1 MMDTF
6 ETITCKLAGP
16 VATVTLNRPDARNA
30 MSHRMIDELL
40 RCFTTLRGPAHTD
53 VRAVVLRAAGTV
65 FCAGGDLRDLSDTA
79 GSPEAASA
87 VTARTDELL
96 RAVNEAPQVVIAR
109 VQGPAVGG
117 GLGLVCVSDLAIAA
131 ESARF
136 AFNEVRLGLVPSV
149 ISPYVVARIGFTQAR
164 RLMLTGVR
172 IGAAE
177 AREIGLVHDACLD
190 EDLDELVDAAVR
202 DVLQCGPQ
210 ALRACKALLFHVA
223 ATPPAD
229 TLTYRVDLLNRLRA
243 SDEAGQG
250 MRAFLQKRPAPWVP
264 QTNQTEGTHE

>member
-1 MMDTF
+1 MDMVDTF
-6 ETITCKLAGP
+6 ETITCELAGP
-16 VATVTLNRPDARNA
+16 VATVTLNRPDVRNA

-40 RCFTTLRGPAHTD
+40 RCFTMLREPAHAG

-79 GSPEAASA
+79 SSPEAASEA
-87 VTARTDELL
+87 TARTDELL
-96 RAVNEAPQVVIAR
+96 RAVNTAPQVVIAR

-131 ESARF
+131 ERARF

-149 ISPYVVARIGFTQAR
+149 ISPYVVARIGFTHAR

-190 EDLDELVDAAVR
+190 DDLDELVDAAVR

-210 ALRACKALLFHVA
+210 ALRSCKALLFHVA
-223 ATPPAD
+223 AAPPAD

-250 MRAFLQKRPAPWVP
+250 MLAFLQKRPAPWIP
-264 QTNQTEGTHE
+264 QTEDAHE